1 MPLRVALPTL
11 GAAMAHCQSRACW
24 FGLGLLSGAALACLG
39 TWAARS
45 ACRQA
50 GARAAEAALAAQ
62 EPSLDPEPLPEAAS
76 DIIEYRGF
84 MVHVFC
90 HALGVGRFKAVC
102 DIWEAGAVVLEGGGP
117 PAAYPTAEEARL
129 ATIAWARQWVQHNG

>member
-1 MPLRVALPTL
+1 
-11 GAAMAHCQSRACW
+11 MAHGQGKACW
-24 FGLGLLSGAALACLG
+24 FGLGLLSGGALACLCA
-39 TWAARS
+39 WAAKC

-50 GARAAEAALAAQ
+50 GKGAAESALADQ
-62 EPSLDPEPLPEAAS
+62 EQALDPDPLPEAAT

-90 HALGVGRFKAVC
+90 HALGAGRFKAVC
-102 DIWEAGAVVLEGGGP
+102 DIWEAGAVVLEGGAP

>member
-1 MPLRVALPTL
+1 
-11 GAAMAHCQSRACW
+11 MAHCQSRACW
-24 FGLGLLSGAALACLG
+24 FGLGLLSGAALACLS
-39 TWAARS
+39 TWAAKS
-45 ACRQA
+45 AHRQVGA
-50 GARAAEAALAAQ
+50 GAAETALAAQ
-62 EPSLDPEPLPEAAS
+62 QQALESEPLPEAAT

-102 DIWEAGAVVLEGGGP
+102 DIWEAGAVVLESGAP

-129 ATIAWARQWVQHNG
+129 ATIAWARQWVQNNG

>member
-1 MPLRVALPTL
+1 
-11 GAAMAHCQSRACW
+11 MAHCQSRACW
-24 FGLGLLSGAALACLG
+24 FGLGLLSGAALACLC
-39 TWAARS
+39 TWAANS

-50 GARAAEAALAAQ
+50 GARAAETALTAQ
-62 EPSLDPEPLPEAAS
+62 EQAPEPEPEAAT

-102 DIWEAGAVVLEGGGP
+102 DIWEAGAVVLESGAP
-117 PAAYPTAEEARL
+117 PAAYPTAEEARQ